1 MQEMEGLDLWVRSSR
16 VVGNGSLLQYS
27 CLEKITWTEKPGSPE
42 GCKESDTIEHM
53 HIGTTS
59 NNDNMFILDI
69 FILLVQGHRCSVKM
83 RTF

>member
-1 MQEMEGLDLWVRSSR
+1 MAACSSI
-16 VVGNGSLLQYS
+16 LAW
-27 CLEKITWTEKPGSPE
+27 KITWTEKPGSPE